1 MTAMLR
7 HLRAMVGDQDKLGL
21 GLATMLVAG
30 NMIGSGIY
38 LLPASLAL
46 IGGISLGGW
55 AVAAIGA
62 LLLAAVFGW
71 LAVLRPGSDGLATL
85 VGDRLGRVFGFQTAQ
100 FYWLTCWIGDIAVA
114 VAVTGYL
121 AFFLPGL
128 RETWPGATATA
139 TLIWIATIIN
149 IVGVRFAGRFD
160 GLTLIVGL
168 VPIVAVGAFGW
179 LWFDPELFAAAWNVG
194 GAAPVDAVRASVAM
208 VFWAFLGL
216 ESASVAAAVVRDPAR
231 NVPLATVGGVG
242 LAALVYI
249 AAFAAIMGLLPA
261 DRMATSTAPFADA
274 VVRIV
279 GPAAAALVAACAI
292 AKALGTLNGWV
303 LVTAETTRWTAAAG
317 YLPRWLARRSA
328 RGTSAR
334 ALLAMALLMTVVVLA
349 TASPTLGE
357 QFNLMINLAVMLSLM
372 VYVYCCV
379 SLLRMSGEMPARRRR
394 LARVV
399 AGAALLFCLWVAAEA
414 GARALLFGALL
425 IGLTFAAWPLVRRAA
440 PARRE

>member
-1 MTAMLR
+1 M
-7 HLRAMVGDQDKLGL
+7 GDTQDKLGL

-46 IGGISLGGW
+46 IGGISLAGW

-62 LLLAAVFGW
+62 LLMAAVFGW
-71 LAVLRPGSDGLATL
+71 LAVLRPGTDGLATL
-85 VGDRLGRVFGFQTAQ
+85 IGDRLGRVFGFQTAQ

-121 AFFLPGL
+121 AFFLPVL
-128 RETWPGATATA
+128 RDTWPGATATA
-139 TLIWIATIIN
+139 GVIWLATIIN
-149 IVGVRFAGRFD
+149 IVGVRFAGRVD

-179 LWFDPELFAAAWNVG
+179 LYFDPELFASSWNVG
-194 GAAPVDAVRASVAM
+194 EAAPTDAVRASVAM

-216 ESASVAAAVVRDPAR
+216 ESASVAAAVVKNPSR
-231 NVPLATVGGVG
+231 NVPLATVGGVAV
-242 LAALVYI
+242 AALVYI

-261 DRMATSTAPFADA
+261 DRMASSTAPFADA
-274 VVRIV
+274 VARIV
-279 GPAAAALVAACAI
+279 GPVAAALVAICAT
-292 AKALGTLNGWV
+292 AKAMGTLGGWV

-317 YLPRWLARRSA
+317 YLPRWLARRSG

-334 ALLAMALLMTVVVLA
+334 ALVAMAVLMTGVVIA
-349 TASPTLGE
+349 TASPTLAE

-372 VYVYCCV
+372 VYAFCCV
-379 SLLRMSGEMPARRRR
+379 ALLRTSGEMPADRRL

-399 AGAALLFCLWVAAEA
+399 ALLALHFCLWVAIEA
-414 GARALLFGALL
+414 GRQALLFGAAL
-425 IGLTFAAWPLVRRAA
+425 IVLTFAAWPLVRRG
-440 PARRE
+440 ARENRG